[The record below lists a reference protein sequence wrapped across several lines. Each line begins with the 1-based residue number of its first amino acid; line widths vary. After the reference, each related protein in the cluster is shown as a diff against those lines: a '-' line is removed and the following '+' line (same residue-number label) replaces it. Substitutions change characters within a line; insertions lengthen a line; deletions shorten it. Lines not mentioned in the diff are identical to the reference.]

1 MDVHAPMEPI
11 HTWRDIFLHLGIV
24 TVGLF
29 IALSLEALVE
39 HIHNRHLVAEARA
52 NIRQE
57 LENNHQAAQQDLIFL
72 QKNID
77 LEKADIQAIHNLQ
90 DHPTVHTSVKNSM
103 RFNSLDD
110 GAWRTARDTGA
121 LSFMPYN
128 EVQRYSDLYMLEDAI
143 NQQVLV
149 IAQNDFLAAAPFDM
163 GFDPGH
169 LPPDEYARLLHDN
182 AAVEIELY
190 TMKQFVQQF
199 DDLCLTDLKK

>member
-1 MDVHAPMEPI
+1 L
-11 HTWRDIFLHLGIV
+11 LHLGIV

-57 LENNHQAAQQDLIFL
+57 LENNHQAAQQDLVLL

-77 LEKADIQAIHNLQ
+77 LEKANIQAIHNLQ
-90 DHPTVHTSVKNSM
+90 EHPAVHVTVKNSM
-103 RFNSLDD
+103 NFNSLDD
-110 GAWRTARDTGA
+110 AAWRTARETGA

-128 EVQRYSDLYMLEDAI
+128 EVQSYSDLYLLEDAI
-143 NQQVLV
+143 NNQVMA
-149 IAQNDFLAAAPFDM
+149 IAHDDFLAAAPFAM
-163 GFDPGH
+163 GIDPGH

-182 AAVEIELY
+182 AAVEIELS

-199 DDLCLTDLKK
+199 DGLCLTDLKK